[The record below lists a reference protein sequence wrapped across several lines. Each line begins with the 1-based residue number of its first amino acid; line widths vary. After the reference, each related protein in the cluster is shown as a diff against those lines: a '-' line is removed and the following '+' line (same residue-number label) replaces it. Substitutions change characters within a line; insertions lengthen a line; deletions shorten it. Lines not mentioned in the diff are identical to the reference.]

1 MNKYFT
7 FENLFRAYVDCRKRE
22 GFSLYHLKFAEN
34 LEANLLSLEKRLQNR
49 TYKPGRSIAF
59 IVQKPKIREIFA
71 ADFADRVVHHL
82 LYNYLAPIYERQFI
96 YDSWAC
102 RKDKGTHGAM
112 LRLREF
118 ARKLDSSCHSERSEE
133 SRSLERSLDSARDD
147 NFYTQTR
154 ERERESPST
163 SLRVFKEAGLRP
175 LFLKMDIK
183 SFFTSIDQ
191 EILYDLVC
199 KKVKNE
205 EILWLAKTIIFHDCA
220 HDIPPKIQSQPSLF
234 GKLPRDKS
242 LFTAAKGKGLPIG
255 NLTSQFFANVYM
267 NELDQFAKHQLKAKY
282 YLRYVDDFL
291 MLSLDRNYLEVCRKS
306 LSEFAMNKLALK
318 VHPDKQQISPISCG
332 IDFVG
337 YIVRP
342 EYVLVRKRIVA
353 DCRFKLEHLKSG
365 SEKHRK
371 VINSYLAHFQ
381 WANTK
386 GLQNAL
392 FSPPNIS

>member
-1 MNKYFT
+1 MNTYFT

-147 NFYTQTR
+147 NFYAQTR
-154 ERERESPST
+154 ERERERDGAPPPFFSKWILRASLPVLIKKFST
-163 SLRVFKEAGLRP
+163 
-175 LFLKMDIK
+175 I
-183 SFFTSIDQ
+183 
-191 EILYDLVC
+191 
-199 KKVKNE
+199 
-205 EILWLAKTIIFHDCA
+205 
-220 HDIPPKIQSQPSLF
+220 
-234 GKLPRDKS
+234 
-242 LFTAAKGKGLPIG
+242 
-255 NLTSQFFANVYM
+255 
-267 NELDQFAKHQLKAKY
+267 
-282 YLRYVDDFL
+282 
-291 MLSLDRNYLEVCRKS
+291 
-306 LSEFAMNKLALK
+306 
-318 VHPDKQQISPISCG
+318 
-332 IDFVG
+332 
-337 YIVRP
+337 
-342 EYVLVRKRIVA
+342 
-353 DCRFKLEHLKSG
+353 
-365 SEKHRK
+365 
-371 VINSYLAHFQ
+371 
-381 WANTK
+381 
-386 GLQNAL
+386 
-392 FSPPNIS
+392 